1 MILVVGA
8 TGRLGGN
15 IAHRL
20 LAEGHAVRIMTR
32 PGSDCAALV
41 QAGAEAVEGD
51 LKDPASLQRAC
62 AGIATV
68 ITTANSAVRG
78 GPDTVETVEIGGN
91 RNLVDAAAATG
102 VGHFIFI
109 SALGAS
115 EDSPVPFLR
124 GKALAERHLRHSGVP
139 FTILQPNIFLD
150 VWAGMLVLGPVMASG
165 RVTLLGEGL
174 RRHSMIAA
182 DDVASFTVACVGN
195 EAARNRTIPL
205 GGPTA
210 VSWRDV
216 VAACGRALGRD
227 VPVATATPAEGLPGL
242 PDTVVELAASFE
254 YFDSVL
260 PMDGIAAEFGV
271 RLTSVDEFMRRALQ
285 PPAAGPGAASTATP
299 QE

>member
-1 MILVVGA
+1 MILIVGA

-20 LAEGHAVRIMTR
+20 LAEGHAVRILVR
-32 PGSDCAALV
+32 PGSDHDALV

-51 LKDPASLQRAC
+51 LKDAASLQRAC
-62 AGIATV
+62 AGVETV

-78 GPDTVETVEIGGN
+78 GADTVDTVEIAGN
-91 RNLVDAAAATG
+91 RNLVDAAAASG

-115 EDSPVPFLR
+115 EDSPVPFMR
-124 GKALAERHLRHSGVP
+124 GKALAERHLRESGVP

-150 VWAGMLVLGPVMASG
+150 VWAGMLVLGPVMARG
-165 RVTLLGEGL
+165 QVTLLGEGV

-182 DDVASFTVACVGN
+182 DDVASFAVACVGN
-195 EAARNRTIPL
+195 PAAHNRTMAL

-216 VAACGRALGRD
+216 VAACGRALGRE
-227 VPVATATPAEGLPGL
+227 VPVVTTTPAEGLPGL

-254 YFDSVL
+254 YYDSVL

-271 RLTSVDEFMRRALQ
+271 RLTSVEEFMRRSLQ
-285 PPAAGPGAASTATP
+285 PPAAGPGTANAPTP
-299 QE
+299 